1 MTNVMALLKNISIT
15 PQTLLL
21 ISQIDEFKGAWRALG
36 TIAPER
42 LLALKKIAT
51 IESIGSSTRIEGSR
65 LSDHEIEML
74 LAKID
79 IYELESR
86 DEQEVAGYAKVM
98 DLISASWEHIAITES
113 HIQQLHKE
121 LLSFSEK
128 DAWHRGKYKTSANSV
143 VAFDSEGKQVGVV
156 FQTASA
162 FDTPLLMEELV
173 QWFNDEKEKRELH
186 PLIITAIFT
195 VVFLEIHPF
204 QDGNGRL
211 SRVLT
216 SLMLLQFGYA
226 FVPYASLEN
235 IIEQS
240 KDAYYLALRNTQITI
255 RSEAQNWEPWL
266 VFFLHALVKQT
277 QRLTKKV
284 EREKL
289 VFSAIPALSL
299 NILEYAKEHGR
310 VSIGN
315 MVDLS
320 GVSRNT
326 LKIHFRSLVEKGFIE
341 QRGGGRSTWYVL
353 K

>member
-1 MTNVMALLKNISIT
+1 MTLLKNITIST
-15 PQTLLL
+15 EVLLL
-21 ISQIDEFKGAWRALG
+21 ISQIDEFKGAWKALG

-51 IESIGSSTRIEGSR
+51 IESIGSSTRIEGSK

-74 LAKID
+74 LARVD

-98 DLISASWEHIAITES
+98 NLINASWEDITITES

-128 DAWHRGKYKTSANSV
+128 DAWHRGKYKTNANSV

-162 FDTPLLMEELV
+162 FDTPLLMAELV
-173 QWFNDEKEKRELH
+173 QWFNYEKKKRELH

-277 QRLTKKV
+277 VRLTKKV

-289 VFSAIPALSL
+289 VFSAIPLLSL
-299 NILEYAKEHGR
+299 NILEFVKEHGR
-310 VSIGN
+310 VSIGD
-315 MVDLS
+315 MVQLT

-353 K
+353 R

>member
-1 MTNVMALLKNISIT
+1 MALLKHISIS
-15 PQTLLL
+15 PEVLLL
-21 ISQIDEFKGAWRALG
+21 ISQIDEKKGAWNAAQVLSS
-36 TIAPER
+36 ADLER
-42 LLALKKIAT
+42 LKKISF
-51 IESIGSSTRIEGSR
+51 IESVAASCRIEGST
-65 LSDHEIEML
+65 LSSHDVSL
-74 LAKID
+74 L
-79 IYELESR
+79 LENN
-86 DEQEVAGYAKVM
+86 DLHFDDAIGKAQVLGLAKVM
-98 DLISASWEHIAITES
+98 DLIYTSWEDITITES

-128 DAWHRGKYKTSANSV
+128 DAWHRGKYKTNANSV

-162 FDTPLLMEELV
+162 FDTPLLMAELV
-173 QWFNDEKEKRELH
+173 QWFNYEKKKRALH

-277 QRLTKKV
+277 VRLTKKV

-289 VFSAIPALSL
+289 VFSAIPLLSL
-299 NILEYAKEHGR
+299 NILEFVKEHGR
-310 VSIGN
+310 VSIGD
-315 MVDLS
+315 MVQLT

-353 K
+353 R

>member
-1 MTNVMALLKNISIT
+1 MAGVVDQKT
-15 PQTLLL
+15 RAER
-21 ISQIDEFKGAWRALG
+21 SQML
-36 TIAPER
+36 
-42 LLALKKIAT
+42 
-51 IESIGSSTRIEGSR
+51 RI
-65 LSDHEIEML
+65 L
-74 LAKID
+74 
-79 IYELESR
+79 
-86 DEQEVAGYAKVM
+86 
-98 DLISASWEHIAITES
+98 
-113 HIQQLHKE
+113 
-121 LLSFSEK
+121 SEK
-128 DAWHRGKYKTSANSV
+128 K
-143 VAFDSEGKQVGVV
+143 
-156 FQTASA
+156 
-162 FDTPLLMEELV
+162 
-173 QWFNDEKEKRELH
+173 KRALH

-211 SRVLT
+211 RRVLT

-277 QRLTKKV
+277 VRLTKKV

-289 VFSAIPALSL
+289 VFSAIPLLSL
-299 NILEYAKEHGR
+299 KILEFVKEHGR
-310 VSIGN
+310 VSIGD
-315 MVDLS
+315 MVQLT

-353 K
+353 R